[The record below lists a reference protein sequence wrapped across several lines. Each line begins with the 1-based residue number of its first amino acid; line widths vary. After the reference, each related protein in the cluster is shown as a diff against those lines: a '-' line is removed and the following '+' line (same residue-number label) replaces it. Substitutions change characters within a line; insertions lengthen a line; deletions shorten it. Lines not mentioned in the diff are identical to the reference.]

1 MNTDEVTE
9 LKKPVTVPAPIL
21 EVGENQL
28 MVPGDSKELSYY
40 LQKIGIGGGFPAI
53 FDTNEKKLAAYNLA
67 RALLGDRWQ
76 LALNHM
82 AFIEGK
88 LCIYGELPGDAVV
101 RTGQLKNKKV
111 WLIDKDYKEISV
123 ANKNLEVEPWGAVME
138 ITRLGHDKNTFHFT
152 IEDARKL
159 GKYPEPNKNKP
170 WAKAIGTMLLRRVQS
185 FGYKFTFPE
194 AFVGVPIAEYDF
206 DVAPDLE
213 NIRDVGPA
221 MADKLNSKFRDSSID
236 ITATQAEKV

>member
-1 MNTDEVTE
+1 MNTEKVE
-9 LKKPVTVPAPIL
+9 EKKAASVPAPIL
-21 EVGENQL
+21 DVGDNQL
-28 MVPGDSKELSYY
+28 MVPGDSKELRYY
-40 LQKIGIGGGFPAI
+40 LQKIGSGGGFPSI
-53 FDTNEKKLAAYNLA
+53 FDSDEKKLAAYNLA

-88 LCIYGELPGDAVV
+88 LSIYGELPGDAVM
-101 RTGQLKNKKV
+101 RTGQLQNKKV

-123 ANKNLEVEPWGAVME
+123 ANKNLDIEPWGAVME
-138 ITRLGHDKNTFHFT
+138 IQRRGHDKNTFHFT
-152 IEDARKL
+152 VEDARKL
-159 GKYPEPNKNKP
+159 GKYPEANKGKP

-213 NIRDVGPA
+213 NLKEVGPGA
-221 MADKLNSKFRDSSID
+221 AAAKFNAKFSNIVD
-236 ITATQAEKV
+236 IQPQQNEKV